1 VITDRFAPPELSNWV
16 AFRQW
21 RHVALIHMNGVMQ
34 GIVYTCPAEDRLQA
48 STFVDATYQLVQV
61 LSQPINEQPL
71 LNNPMY

>member
-1 VITDRFAPPELSNWV
+1 VITDRFGPPELSNWV

-21 RHVALIHMNGVMQ
+21 RHVVLIHMNGVMQ
-34 GIVYTCPAEDRLQA
+34 GIVYNYPTEDRLQA